1 MGPKNTPGGSRF
13 TDRRLVVLAV
23 VFWAAAIALAGCH
36 SSQGADG
43 SSSISAE
50 AGTTPI
56 SALSS
61 SGTSPGFGDTLAAAT
76 TATVA
81 PAATST
87 SASTTTSSTTA
98 STTTTSTTTTTEAP
112 PPALTVAAGGDVLG
126 DRRVGTFVDEH
137 GGEAVFAKVRPLLEE
152 AHLAFVNLES
162 PLSDRGTPDPHKE
175 YTFLGRPALVD
186 GLAAAGVDV
195 VSLANNHAVDFGP
208 TALLD
213 TIDRLDEAGVN
224 HAGAGAD
231 AEAAQA
237 PALLL
242 TPAGIVAVLAFTE
255 LIHPGFAATADRAG
269 INPTTPDHKKLL
281 AAIASAQEKADF
293 VVVSFH
299 WGKEYTGRANQEQ
312 RRLAHQAI
320 DAGADLVLGHHPH
333 VIQGLELY
341 RDRLIAYSL
350 GDFVWDHHS
359 RETGETFVLQV
370 AMKPGEPPYV
380 EVVPVYLSEA
390 TGVPAPVTG
399 NEADV
404 ILNRLA
410 RLSSDLGLKLTRSGD
425 RAVYAPATT
434 TTTAAAPADWPP
446 SP

>member
-1 MGPKNTPGGSRF
+1 M
-13 TDRRLVVLAV
+13 
-23 VFWAAAIALAGCH
+23 
-36 SSQGADG
+36 
-43 SSSISAE
+43 
-50 AGTTPI
+50 
-56 SALSS
+56 
-61 SGTSPGFGDTLAAAT
+61 
-76 TATVA
+76 
-81 PAATST
+81 
-87 SASTTTSSTTA
+87 
-98 STTTTSTTTTTEAP
+98 
-112 PPALTVAAGGDVLG
+112 LG
-126 DRRVGTFVDEH
+126 DQRVGVFVDEH

-162 PLSDRGTPDPHKE
+162 PLSDRGTPDRHKE

-186 GLAAAGVDV
+186 GLAAAGIDV

-224 HAGAGAD
+224 HVGAGAD
-231 AEAAQA
+231 AEAARA
-237 PALLL
+237 PALLI

-255 LIHPGFAATADRAG
+255 LVHPGFAATADRAG
-269 INPTTPDHKKLL
+269 INPVTPDRKKLL

-320 DAGADLVLGHHPH
+320 DAGADLILGHHPH

-359 RETGETFVLQV
+359 RKTGETFVLQV
-370 AMKPGEPPYV
+370 AMKLGEPPYV
-380 EVVPVYLSEA
+380 EVIPVYLSEA

-404 ILNRLA
+404 ILTRLA

-425 RAVYAPATT
+425 RAVYAPATISPI
-434 TTTAAAPADWPP
+434 AASPAAWPP
-446 SP
+446 AP